1 MTEEEKIKIIEA
13 KDAECV
19 GDGIHQIHTA
29 SPEQAREL
37 IKKPAAFVMS
47 QPEYEGFELLICESP
62 KHLFEEW
69 KKREGKPVDISE
81 VYGGTKWVHA
91 LIYTKILKDI
101 EESYI
106 GIDDHIE
113 QIGALDGCHLAME
126 GQKTIYMSLLPSY
139 HYTRM
144 VDGQL
149 QEHRE
154 DGYCIQWPDGY
165 GLCSIEDFS
174 VPDWVCFAK
183 PEEVTAKMI
192 FDIADVDVRRIAI
205 QKFGVGSLI
214 AEAEAIDDDRGYQVI
229 DLGKQLELEKALYLR
244 MVNPSNGAM
253 LAEGV
258 ENHCDTVA
266 KALEYRT
273 GINGWNPS
281 RIDEMDIAG
290 GNLLQSSQGD
300 VCVLALTQSEFEER
314 IKGQPVME
322 RDFVLS
328 AQNQKRH
335 KLVGNGTVYGTEE
348 RQWLQGF
355 VTLEHPEHGTH
366 KLTEYVEVWGVMEFD
381 HTKQMKRTVVD

>member
-13 KDAECV
+13 KDAECI
-19 GDGIHQIHTA
+19 GDGIHQIHTM
-29 SPEQAREL
+29 SPERAREAV
-37 IKKPAAFVMS
+37 KKPAAFVMS
-47 QPEYEGFELLICESP
+47 QPEYKNYELVICESP
-62 KHLFEEW
+62 RQMIEEW
-69 KKREGKPVDISE
+69 KKRESKPIDKSRIV
-81 VYGGTKWVHA
+81 GGMKWVHA
-91 LIYTKILKDI
+91 SIYTPLLKDI
-101 EESYI
+101 GEAYT
-106 GIDDHIE
+106 GIDDDIDV
-113 QIGALDGCHLAME
+113 IMALDGCHSAIDGE
-126 GQKTIYMSLLPSY
+126 KTIYMTLMPMY
-139 HYTRM
+139 HHTRV
-144 VDGQL
+144 VDDRV
-149 QEHRE
+149 QEHRD
-154 DGYCIQWPDGY
+154 DGYCIEWPDGF

-214 AEAEAIDDDRGYQVI
+214 AEAEAIDDERGYQII

-244 MVNPSNGAM
+244 MVNPSNGVM

-281 RIDEMDIAG
+281 CIDEMDVVG

-355 VTLEHPEHGTH
+355 TALDHPEHGTH
-366 KLTEYVEVWGVMEFD
+366 NLTKFAEVWGVMEFD